1 MIELHISLPRGVPF
15 TFTLRPH
22 FLLPHEIPCV
32 NYKAKHEASA
42 FSARPAPLMAT
53 SPE

>member
-1 MIELHISLPRGVPF
+1 MMELHISLWIGVPF

-22 FLLPHEIPCV
+22 FLLPREIPCA
-32 NYKAKHEASA
+32 NYKVKHKASA
-42 FSARPAPLMAT
+42 FSARPAPLMVA